1 MDKQAINKNVLHCEL
16 TPLQEEYL
24 PAIEWLVNVDSYRAQ
39 GRTYTMAVA
48 FIKVAMKRPGV
59 KVEVWDHY
67 FRDRELGQRR
77 MMDMVGM
84 ILNMPENKE
93 ILKRTRFYR
102 DGFSISGVWKK
113 EVVAE

>member
-59 KVEVWDHY
+59 N
-67 FRDRELGQRR
+67 GS
-77 MMDMVGM
+77 
-84 ILNMPENKE
+84 NKQNTWTY
-93 ILKRTRFYR
+93 IIKQ
-102 DGFSISGVWKK
+102 GVN
-113 EVVAE
+113 